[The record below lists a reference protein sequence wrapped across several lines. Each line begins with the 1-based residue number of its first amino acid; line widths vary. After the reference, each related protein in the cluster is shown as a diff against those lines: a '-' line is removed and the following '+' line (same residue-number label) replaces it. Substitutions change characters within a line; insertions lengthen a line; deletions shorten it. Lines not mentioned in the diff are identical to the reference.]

1 MRPRE
6 PETIKHDE
14 MTQVQLLFR
23 SGVRRVRV
31 YSSPEAVT
39 VVSIERERAGE
50 GQYIETDCQ
59 VFMIACVIEYG
70 EIGRKS
76 SWIIQDVSGVGAVW
90 IL

>member
-23 SGVRRVRV
+23 SGVRRLRV
-31 YSSPEAVT
+31 YSGSEGCD
-39 VVSIERERAGE
+39 SCKHRERAGE

-76 SWIIQDVSGVGAVW
+76 CWIIQGVCEVGAVQM
-90 IL
+90 